1 MTEEEIIKQKL
12 LKMDEQYYKKHFL
25 ESENVEEFIQEEFEK
40 IGKKFM
46 RVYIRAFF
54 LESSIAKMPI
64 KSQKIEKIFKRLN
77 IICSLFEYLNDCYIE
92 SFKWFLLYA
101 C

>member
-1 MTEEEIIKQKL
+1 MTEEEIIMQKL

-46 RVYIRAFF
+46 RVYVRAFF
-54 LESSIAKMPI
+54 LESALGKMI
-64 KSQKIEKIFKRLN
+64 TRSEKAEEIYKKLSV
-77 IICSLFEYLNDCYIE
+77 ICSISAYLCDT
-92 SFKWFLLYA
+92 
-101 C
+101 